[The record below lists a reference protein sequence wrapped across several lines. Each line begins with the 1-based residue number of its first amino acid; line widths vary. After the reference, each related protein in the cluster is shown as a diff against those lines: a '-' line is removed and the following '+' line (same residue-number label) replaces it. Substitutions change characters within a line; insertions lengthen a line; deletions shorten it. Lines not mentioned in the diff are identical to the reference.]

1 MEALSMTQRKRIAYG
16 EKIEVSFSARDAELV
31 RDHTLAD
38 PEYVERLKPSPGGC
52 LVGKFTLDDLDD
64 LLGYIAAEANH
75 AKSKRLQKELDGLY
89 GRLQSLMNAYDD
101 GA

>member
-1 MEALSMTQRKRIAYG
+1 MMQRKRIAYG
-16 EKIEVSFSARDAELV
+16 ETVEVSFRARDAELV
-31 RDHTLAD
+31 RDHALAD
-38 PEYVERLKPSPGGC
+38 PEYVQRLKPSPGSGGR

-75 AKSKRLQKELDGLY
+75 AKSKKLQKELDDLY
-89 GRLQSLMNAYDD
+89 GRLQSVMNSYDN

>member
-1 MEALSMTQRKRIAYG
+1 MMRPKRIANR
-16 EKIEVSFSARDAELV
+16 EAVEVSFSVRDAELV

-38 PEYVERLKPSPGGC
+38 PEYVQRLKPSRGSDGR

-75 AKSKRLQKELDGLY
+75 AKSKKIQKELDGLY
-89 GRLQSLMNAYDD
+89 DRLQRVMNSYDD
-101 GA
+101 GG